1 MQSKRNHIYPKKE
14 IRKNKKGYLACKKCN
29 TSLLYS
35 SYLCNACKMIESST
49 CEGKIII
56 KNINEKI
63 KSLLINNIKNR
74 GIKSFKNDPKN
85 RIININEEK
94 KEINILTSK
103 NKLALKI
110 AKKIKKSFKAKM
122 KISYSDKDPLV
133 RIHINLKTAK

>member
-1 MQSKRNHIYPKKE
+1 
-14 IRKNKKGYLACKKCN
+14 
-29 TSLLYS
+29 
-35 SYLCNACKMIESST
+35 MIESST